1 MKKTRILAL
10 LLALVLC
17 FSLAACTSA
26 PNGADTPPATDSGA
40 STPATDTP
48 DDSNNGDEPVGED
61 KPVTLSFSYFL
72 GADSNFEN
80 YYADALAAEISEQ
93 TGGSVTLELYP
104 GGTLAGPDETLN
116 AVKTGV
122 CDIGLTLPA
131 YYSGE
136 MPISF
141 FVEYPL
147 GWASAAA
154 CNHAVNEYIETL
166 QPAELEGT
174 VYLTTYNSGGDCI
187 IASNDPINSLADLG
201 GKEIRANAVTAE
213 WLTAAGGTPVAMS
226 STEAYEALRSGV
238 VSGFMGAAEALY
250 NLKMIEITNY
260 YYYLDSWTSAYLVL
274 MNESKWESLSDNQRA
289 GIQKACDNI
298 LNSDAACWLET
309 CAGPTIDEILA
320 KDATIVVPS
329 EEENA
334 KWIEYGEQIA
344 YAYAEKVD
352 ERGLDG
358 TASLELLLS
367 LRDKYNAE
375 YPDSINPA
383 ADKIG

>member
-17 FSLAACTSA
+17 FALAACTSA
-26 PNGADTPPATDSGA
+26 PSDPTNAPADNPPADNSDPGTGDNTSTAAPA
-40 STPATDTP
+40 S
-48 DDSNNGDEPVGED
+48 ED
-61 KPVTLSFSYFL
+61 KPVSLSFSYFL
-72 GADSNFEN
+72 GADSSFEN

-93 TGGSVTLELYP
+93 TGGTVTLELYP

-154 CNHAVNEYIETL
+154 CNHAVKEYIETL

-174 VYLTTYNSGGDCI
+174 VFLTTYNSGGDGI
-187 IASNDPINSLADLG
+187 IAGNDPIVSLSDLSG
-201 GKEIRANAVTAE
+201 LEIRANAVSAE
-213 WLTAAGGTPVAMS
+213 WLAAAGGTPVAMS

-238 VSGFMGAAEALY
+238 VSGFMGACEAIH
-250 NLKMIEITNY
+250 NLKMIEITSD
-260 YYYLDSWTSAYLVL
+260 YYYLDFWTSAYFVL
-274 MNESKWESLSDNQRA
+274 MNESKWDSLSDNQRA

-309 CAGPTIDEILA
+309 CAAPAIDEILA
-320 KDATIVVPS
+320 KGATINMPTD
-329 EEENA
+329 EDYA
-334 KWIEYGEQIA
+334 KCVEIGEQIA
-344 YAYAEKVD
+344 YTYAEKVD
-352 ERGLDG
+352 GRGLDG
-358 TASLELLLS
+358 TGALELLLS

-375 YPDSINPA
+375 YPNSINPSEGKLA
-383 ADKIG
+383 G